1 ADFILADRT
10 TREAADTVCSG
21 DMCCI
26 GYQTCYTGDAT
37 NVGSLTCKGYQA
49 CYQYDFSLDGDLI
62 CDADSPLECP
72 DDNHGGTCASS
83 ATYFRF
89 QPTGDGTHCVQCKGQ
104 TSCKDA
110 NFQFPE
116 DSSVYFFCADG
127 EGGDACE
134 AMVIELAA
142 GSCMEIN
149 LTAGSGDGT
158 ITVDRSGSGSNQ
170 GLCYYTSTSS
180 TSFQTSNDKF
190 FPTPA
195 CIERNASLGRTCDA
209 R

>member
-1 ADFILADRT
+1 MACYHYQSCYNSVDIRGMGAVCCENGNPDGQTCYNTADFTLADRS

-26 GYQTCYTGDAT
+26 GYQTCNTGKAT

-62 CDADSPLECP
+62 CDADAPTECP
-72 DDNHGGTCASS
+72 GDSNHGVTCASS
-83 ATYFRF
+83 STYFRF

-110 NFQFPE
+110 NFEFPE
-116 DSSVYFFCADG
+116 NASAYFFCADG

-134 AMVIELAA
+134 AMVIKLAA

-149 LTAGSGDGT
+149 LTDGSGEGK
-158 ITVDRSGSGSNQ
+158 ITVDRSGSGN
-170 GLCYYTSTSS
+170 
-180 TSFQTSNDKF
+180 NE
-190 FPTPA
+190 A
-195 CIERNASLGRTCDA
+195 W
-209 R
+209 